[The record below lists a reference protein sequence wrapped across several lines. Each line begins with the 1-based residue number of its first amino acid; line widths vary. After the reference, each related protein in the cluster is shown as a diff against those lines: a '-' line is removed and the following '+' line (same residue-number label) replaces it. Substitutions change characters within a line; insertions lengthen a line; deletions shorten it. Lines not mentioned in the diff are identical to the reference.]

1 LTLAGLSALLLGL
14 VLGVLIGVALA
25 RFAAARASPR
35 ASSEEGRPPVDVSD
49 VMRQL
54 LDASGRRAMVP
65 VILRLLRD
73 RLDPAQAAVFV
84 SRPDGKLALAD
95 AFGLPETLGRGFEVS
110 LGEGPVG
117 EVGKTRRE
125 WRRESGDSGGAEASH
140 APRDPATQAGLRA
153 DLAVP
158 ILAGHRFHG
167 VLAVGGSR
175 RPPEEQAAVARLL
188 AELSGLALLQVD
200 KVKAIQDTANRDG
213 LTGVFNKRYFQEHIA
228 SEIRRAERD
237 GNGVSLLLVDI
248 DHFKNY
254 NDTSGHVAGDEVLKQ
269 VGQLLR
275 GSIREDDVVARYGGE
290 EFVVLY
296 PGASKALAYRLAQG
310 LRRAIESHPFAGGEH
325 QPLGAVT
332 ISGGVA
338 SYPQDA
344 QGEVDLIRSAD
355 EALYQAK
362 KAGRNRIV
370 GAGGSDPALPPALKA

>member
-1 LTLAGLSALLLGL
+1 LNPSVWSAVALGL
-14 VLGVLIGVALA
+14 VLGVLVGMALA
-25 RFAAARASPR
+25 RLASGR
-35 ASSEEGRPPVDVSD
+35 ASSRGLAEEGRPPLDMAD

-54 LDASGRRAMVP
+54 LDASGRRTMVP
-65 VILRLLRD
+65 VILKIVRERLE
-73 RLDPAQAAVFV
+73 PEQAAVFV

-95 AFGLPETLGRGFEVS
+95 AFGTPETLGRGFEIS

-117 EVGKTRRE
+117 GAGKTRRE
-125 WRRESGDSGGAEASH
+125 WRSAAGAAPDLE
-140 APRDPATQAGLRA
+140 APRDPATQAGLRV

-158 ILAGHRFHG
+158 ILAGDRLHG

-175 RPPEEQAAVARLL
+175 RPPAEQIGVARLL
-188 AELSGLALLQVD
+188 ADLSGLALLQVD
-200 KVKAIQDTANRDG
+200 KLKAIQDTANRDG
-213 LTGVFNKRYFQEHIA
+213 LTGVFNKRHFQERIA
-228 SEIRRAERD
+228 AEMRRAERD
-237 GNGVSLLLVDI
+237 GNGVSLLLLDI

-254 NDTSGHVAGDEVLKQ
+254 NDTNGHVAGDEVLKQ

-290 EFVVLY
+290 EFVILY

-310 LRRAIESHPFAGGEH
+310 LRRAIESYPFPGGEH

-344 QGEVDLIRSAD
+344 QGEVDLIRAAD

-362 KAGRNRIV
+362 NAGRNRIV
-370 GAGGSDPALPPALKA
+370 GAGGSDPTLPPALKG

>member
-1 LTLAGLSALLLGL
+1 LTASVWPAVAVGL
-14 VLGVLIGVALA
+14 VLGVLAGLALA
-25 RFAAARASPR
+25 RLAARRVP
-35 ASSEEGRPPVDVSD
+35 RPPPSGPERPPLDVAD
-49 VMRQL
+49 AMRQL
-54 LDASGRRAMVP
+54 LSTSGRRAMAP
-65 VILRLLRD
+65 VILRLVRD
-73 RLDPAQAAVFV
+73 RLEPDQVAVFV

-95 AFGLPETLGRGFEVS
+95 AIGVPESLARGFEVS

-117 EVGKTRRE
+117 EVGETRRE
-125 WRRESGDSGGAEASH
+125 WCLPPGGGAGP
-140 APRDPATQAGLRA
+140 APRDPAAQAGLRA
-153 DLAVP
+153 EVAVP
-158 ILAGHRFHG
+158 ILSGDRLHG
-167 VLAVGGSR
+167 VLSMGGSR
-175 RPPEEQAAVARLL
+175 RPADEQVAVARLL
-188 AELSGLALLQVD
+188 AELSGLALLQVE

-228 SEIRRAERD
+228 AEIRRAERD

-275 GSIREDDVVARYGGE
+275 ASIREDDVVARYGGE

-296 PGASKALAYRLAQG
+296 PGASKALAYRQAQS
-310 LRRAIESHPFAGGEH
+310 LRRAIESHPFAGGER
-325 QPLGAVT
+325 QPLGAIT

-344 QGEVDLIRSAD
+344 QGEVDLIRAAD

-362 KAGRNRIV
+362 NAGRNRIV
-370 GAGGSDPALPPALKA
+370 GAGGSDPALLPPALKS